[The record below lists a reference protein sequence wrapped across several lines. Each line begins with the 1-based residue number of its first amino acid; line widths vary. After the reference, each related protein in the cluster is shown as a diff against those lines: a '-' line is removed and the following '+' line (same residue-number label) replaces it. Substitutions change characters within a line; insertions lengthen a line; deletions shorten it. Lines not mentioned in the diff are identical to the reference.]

1 MKRPMSDSLNE
12 NLIVSQIKDQ
22 AVDCIEHIDFTE
34 QTINLMLTHP
44 ARLLSPLSPSFFT
57 FLYSSQ
63 PVLLKH
69 RVKQTINPL
78 FE

>member
-1 MKRPMSDSLNE
+1 MKRPYSPLSDSLNE

-44 ARLLSPLSPSFFT
+44 ARLLSPLS
-57 FLYSSQ
+57 
-63 PVLLKH
+63 LLLH
-69 RVKQTINPL
+69 LSL
-78 FE
+78 FESTSVAQTQR